1 MSKAYVFFIFDQFRE
16 LIAKKNIRSYK
27 KVVLVDVEVKV
38 GCIFHTL
45 THVLICLLVV
55 KVFLIKIIKLKS

>member
-1 MSKAYVFFIFDQFRE
+1 MSKAYDFFIFDQFRV

-27 KVVLVDVEVKV
+27 KVAVVEVKV
-38 GCIFHTL
+38 GCIFYKL

-55 KVFLIKIIKLKS
+55 KVFLIKIIKLKR